1 MTIIELLQQVFNATE
16 EQTTAFSNAMK
27 ENNIFTASEEN
38 MDIRYGKLK
47 TDHETATKQLGE
59 ANATIEALK
68 KSTKGQEEAQQK
80 IAAYEQQMAQLQA
93 ELDATRFDA
102 EAKVGLL
109 SAKAVDIDY
118 ALYKLK
124 EAMQKD
130 GKELKVDENG
140 KIPGWADLLSSLQ
153 TQIPTQFEAPES
165 GNDGYKVL
173 EQNKLKGGSTTELTM
188 TKEKLLGMTY
198 EERLAYKQ
206 QNEERYRELTK

>member
-1 MTIIELLQQVFNATE
+1 MTLIELLQQIFNATD
-16 EQTTAFSNAMK
+16 EQTTAFANGMK

-47 TDHETATKQLGE
+47 DEHEASKKQLGE

-93 ELDATRFDA
+93 KLDATQFDA

-140 KIPGWADLLSSLQ
+140 KIPDWEGLLSSLQ
-153 TQIPTQFEAPES
+153 TQIPTQFEAPAS

-173 EQNKLKGGSTTELTM
+173 DQNKLKGGSTTELTM
-188 TKEKLLGMTY
+188 TREKLLGMTY

>member
-1 MTIIELLQQVFNATE
+1 MNIIELLQQVFNATE
-16 EQTTAFSNAMK
+16 EQTTAFSNAMR

-38 MDIRYGKLK
+38 LDIRYGKLK
-47 TDHETATKQLGE
+47 DEDEASKKQLGE
-59 ANATIEALK
+59 ANTLIETLR
-68 KSTKGQEEAQQK
+68 KSTKGQEEAQQR
-80 IAAYEQQMAQLQA
+80 IAAYEQQMAQLQT
-93 ELDATRFDA
+93 ELEATRFDA

-109 SAKAVDIDY
+109 SANAVDIDY

-153 TQIPTQFEAPES
+153 TQIPTQFEAPAS
-165 GNDGYKVL
+165 DKGGYKVL
-173 EQNKLKGGSTTELTM
+173 EPNKLKDSSNNELSM
-188 TKEKLLGMTY
+188 TREKLLGMTY